1 VKPKFTISVL
11 ITAAIVLLAVP
22 ASSQTQWRRA
32 TQGAF
37 QGIAFNPHSHGETIY
52 AASYDSIGIFRSDD
66 HGLTWARYFDGLEP
80 FSTSDI
86 RQIYCVPTD
95 TNVVLALSPRKLYR
109 STNGGRNWVELDGL
123 GGIEG
128 EDIDYQEA
136 TDLLYYGQNFR
147 GPVWRSGDHGATWVM
162 TGAAVDSIGLC
173 TIAVSPDLPTVL
185 LAGSEGGELARS
197 TEEGMNW
204 TIQMH
209 HDTGTDLEPEVPKIV
224 YSKFAVGVSGLRTIA
239 LCTRWPS
246 LGNAIVK
253 TVDNGVSWTSLHH
266 PSKNPWALEIDQR
279 ASTIAAASNAAY
291 PGPLHYW
298 TGLFH
303 DRSDTVTNGLIQET
317 TDGGLSWHTMNFPTG
332 IEGDPNNPMTRDVW
346 VMKFDTTSGRLIAST
361 STGVW
366 IAETRSSVRSTA
378 NAEIG
383 YHVRRSANGVEVM
396 GATRLVLFDMLGRE
410 VCGAQGATLGVGATP
425 HGCYTLAITLVDRV
439 VFERVIL

>member
-1 VKPKFTISVL
+1 MKAKISIVVL
-11 ITAAIVLLAVP
+11 IIGVQLILAEV
-22 ASSQTQWRRA
+22 ASAQVAWRRA
-32 TQGAF
+32 TMGAF
-37 QGIAFNPHSHGETIY
+37 QGIAFNPLSRGETIY
-52 AASYDSIGIFRSDD
+52 AASYDSIGVFRSDD

-86 RQIYCVPTD
+86 RQIFCVPTD

-109 STNGGRNWVELDGL
+109 STNGGRNWIELDGL

-128 EDIDYQEA
+128 EDIDYQET

-209 HDTGTDLEPEVPKIV
+209 HDTGSDLEPEVPKIV
-224 YSKFAVGVSGLRTIA
+224 YSKWAVGTSGTRTIA

-246 LGNAIVK
+246 IGNAIVK
-253 TVDNGVSWTSLHH
+253 TIDNGVTWTSLHH

-279 ASTIAAASNAAY
+279 ASMIAPPSDPSF
-291 PGPLHYW
+291 PGPLRYW

-317 TDGGLSWHTMNFPTG
+317 TDGGITWHSMNFPAG
-332 IEGDPNNPMTRDVW
+332 IEGDLSNPVTRDVW

-366 IAETRSSVRSTA
+366 IAETRFGVRQLP
-378 NAEIG
+378 AEQAESQLIQTS
-383 YHVRRSANGVEVM
+383 RSLAVM
-396 GATRLVLFDMLGRE
+396 GATKLVLYDMLGRE
-410 VCGAQGATLGVGATP
+410 ICDAIGSSLGYSGLA
-425 HGCYTLAITLVDRV
+425 HGCYSLSITLPDRV
-439 VFERVIL
+439 AYARIIL